1 MVDIFS
7 KGKNMVNITL
17 KDLKLIKI
25 LKYSIFFYFI
35 SLGKAYAYL
44 DPGTGS
50 IILQALLGLIAAIGA
65 TSSFYWKKIKS
76 KIKSLFRK
84 KNKKDFS
91 EN

>member
-1 MVDIFS
+1 
-7 KGKNMVNITL
+7 MVNINMEY
-17 KDLKLIKI
+17 LKL
-25 LKYSIFFYFI
+25 LKLFKYFLI
-35 SLGKAYAYL
+35 IYFLTIVKAHAYL

-76 KIKSLFRK
+76 KIKLLLKK

-91 EN
+91 